1 MILLLIDYL
10 QKKIKKMKSKNSNE
24 NRLYLNGSVYE
35 IYSEEKNFLQN
46 NYSKKIKSKIL
57 KELYLEEYGQENIS
71 KTIME

>member
-1 MILLLIDYL
+1 
-10 QKKIKKMKSKNSNE
+10 MKSKNSNE